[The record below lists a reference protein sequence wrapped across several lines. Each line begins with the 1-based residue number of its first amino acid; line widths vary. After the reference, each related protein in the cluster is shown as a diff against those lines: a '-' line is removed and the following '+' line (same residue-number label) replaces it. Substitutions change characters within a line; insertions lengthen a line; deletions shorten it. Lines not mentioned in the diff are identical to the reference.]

1 MHFVSTMAAGRRSSS
16 HPLLNLSDHSNHSN
30 HSLQEH
36 KGDEASLDDNDNNY
50 EQTLEDKQFLQICDK
65 WKEICNTQNTK
76 RIIRFWNENAHI
88 LSIKGS
94 WYLKFCILNNDLSSL
109 IFLLEHPRSISCI
122 DSKFGHGI
130 HHNYTPILFA
140 SRYSNFK
147 IIQLLCNKGADI
159 SLSFN
164 SNILEYVFENNIIK
178 DGNIIQCVEYLVNL
192 GANVATNTIWC
203 LSYYNSQRKF
213 DRVHLASFLKEHGAD
228 LIHVTTAIKYGHLRL
243 AKWLIQSKCKIYD
256 TYLTDVKSREG
267 INLLLENGVKNINHN
282 DTVYGTAL
290 FYHSQRGNIDAV
302 IALLDHNADKNVLCT
317 KERLTAIQIAKKNKH
332 EQIVN
337 LLDSDSSNNK
347 MQRRRY
353 RQKSKRNIN
362 MDKYTVDFSKIPI
375 NPDQLENDIKGEEKY
390 YDETNATAIL
400 IENKIE
406 TLQKKLKKEYK
417 KILTLRK
424 EQNVRMDKI
433 YEWKGSLN
441 CWTEFCE
448 KWMEWDVLCFI
459 QWLKRIK
466 WKTNSFQTYFKSDQ
480 DAINKIQNAIL
491 SDPLTFGSKTK
502 GGDNDEHDYVDDGI
516 SILKKDDDESMNVT
530 FGKQLRAFDRY
541 TLFKIGINET
551 QDCNAICNEIQ
562 KLTKKRVTN
571 INDPLFQVDDNLCI
585 ICYDRE
591 KTHVL
596 NCGHRFC
603 EPDIKKVQKESNT
616 CPICKARINIVIK
629 LF

>member
-1 MHFVSTMAAGRRSSS
+1 MAASRRNS

-30 HSLQEH
+30 HSLHEH
-36 KGDEASLDDNDNNY
+36 KTDDISLDDNDSNNN
-50 EQTLEDKQFLQICDK
+50 EQTLEDKQFLQINDK

-76 RIIRFWNENAHI
+76 KIIRFWNENAHI

-94 WYLKFCILNNDLSSL
+94 WYLKFCILNNDISSL

-140 SRYSNFK
+140 ARYSNFK

-178 DGNIIQCVEYLVNL
+178 DNDIIQCVEYLVNL

-256 TYLTDVKSREG
+256 TYLTDVKSRDG

-302 IALLDHNADKNVLCT
+302 TALLDHNADKSILCT
-317 KERLTAIQIAKKNKH
+317 KERLTASQIAKKNKH

-337 LLDSDSSNNK
+337 LLLDSDSTNNNKQRRKHRQKNNK
-347 MQRRRY
+347 MIS
-353 RQKSKRNIN
+353 QKKVY
-362 MDKYTVDFSKIPI
+362 KVDFSKIPI
-375 NPDQLENDIKGEEKY
+375 NPDLLENDIKGEEKY

-433 YEWKGSLN
+433 DEWKRSLN

-448 KWMEWDVLCFI
+448 KWMEWDIQCFI

-480 DAINKIQNAIL
+480 EAINKIQNAIL
-491 SDPLTFGSKTK
+491 SDPLTFGSKQGTMTK
-502 GGDNDEHDYVDDGI
+502 GGDNDN
-516 SILKKDDDESMNVT
+516 DDEDIKGDDNNDNTDVT

-551 QDCNAICNEIQ
+551 QDCNVIANEIQ

-603 EPDIKKVQKESNT
+603 EPDIKKVQKESNS
-616 CPICKARINIVIK
+616 CPICKAQINIVIK